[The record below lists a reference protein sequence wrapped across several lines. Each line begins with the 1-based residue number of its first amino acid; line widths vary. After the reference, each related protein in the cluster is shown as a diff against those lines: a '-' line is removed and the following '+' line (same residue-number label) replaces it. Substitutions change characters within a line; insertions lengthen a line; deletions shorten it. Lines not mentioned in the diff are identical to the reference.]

1 MFRNIVFS
9 AFGAGLAACLIVSL
23 VQAFTTQPLILH
35 AEVYESAGGHT
46 HAAPA
51 PNDTAVAAA
60 EQAVHEEVW
69 APGDGPERIAYT
81 VLANLLMGVSVS
93 LLLVGAMA
101 LKGGTVD
108 ARTGLLWGVG
118 GFLAV
123 SLLPGLG
130 LPPELPGT
138 EAADLGARQAWW
150 LSTAAASAAGLAA
163 LAFGRH
169 WGWKV
174 GGVALIVAP
183 HVVGAPEAPTL
194 EAAYPAALAGEFV
207 AASLVASAVLWAA
220 AGFFGG
226 WLHQR
231 LSRAG

>member
-35 AEVYESAGGHT
+35 AEVYEHASAGHD
-46 HAAPA
+46 HAAAPA
-51 PNDTAVAAA
+51 ADDPALLASA
-60 EQAVHEEVW
+60 EGEEW
-69 APGDGPERIAYT
+69 APEEGFQRVVYT
-81 VLANLLMGVSVS
+81 VLANLLIGVAVS
-93 LLLVGAMA
+93 LILVGAMA
-101 LKGGTVD
+101 LKGDRVD
-108 ARTGLLWGVG
+108 ASTGLLWGIG

-138 EAADLGARQAWW
+138 EAADLGARQLWW
-150 LSTAAASAAGLAA
+150 LATAAASAIGLAA

-169 WGWKV
+169 WGWKL
-174 GGVALIVAP
+174 GAIALIVVP
-183 HVVGAPEAPTL
+183 HVIGAPEAPTL
-194 EAAYPAALAGEFV
+194 EAAYPAMLAGEFV
-207 AASLVASAVLWAA
+207 VASLVASAVLWAA

-226 WLHQR
+226 WFHQL
-231 LSRAG
+231 LSRTG

>member
-35 AEVYESAGGHT
+35 AEVYE
-46 HAAPA
+46 AAAAHGQGVVVAADPA
-51 PNDTAVAAA
+51 AAA
-60 EQAVHEEVW
+60 EPVEW
-69 APGDGPERIAYT
+69 APAEGFKRLAYT
-81 VLANLLMGVSVS
+81 VLANLLMGVSVA
-93 LLLVGAMA
+93 LVLVGAMA
-101 LKGGTVD
+101 LKGGAVD
-108 ARTGLLWGVG
+108 ARTGFLWGVG

-138 EAADLGARQAWW
+138 AAADLGARQTWW
-150 LSTAAASAAGLAA
+150 LATAGASAAGLAA
-163 LAFGRH
+163 LAFGGH
-169 WGWKV
+169 WAWKLA
-174 GGVALIVAP
+174 GVAIIVAP
-183 HVVGAPEAPTL
+183 HVVGAPKAPTL
-194 EAAYPAALAGEFV
+194 EAAYPAMLAGEFV
-207 AASLVASAVLWAA
+207 VASLVASAVLWAS
-220 AGFFGG
+220 AGVFGG

>member
-23 VQAFTTQPLILH
+23 VQIFTTQPLILH
-35 AEVYESAGGHT
+35 AEVYEEAGGGHE
-46 HAAPA
+46 HAAP
-51 PNDTAVAAA
+51 VAGAA
-60 EQAVHEEVW
+60 EETAHDEEEEW
-69 APGDGPERIAYT
+69 APGEGFERVFYT

-93 LLLVGAMA
+93 LVLVGAMA
-101 LKGGTVD
+101 LKGDAVD
-108 ARTGLLWGVG
+108 ARTGLFWGIG

-150 LSTAAASAAGLAA
+150 LATAAASAAGLAA
-163 LAFGRH
+163 LAFGRQ
-169 WGWKV
+169 WGWKA
-174 GGVALIVAP
+174 GGIALIVAP
-183 HVVGAPEAPTL
+183 HLIGAPEAPTL
-194 EAAYPAALAGEFV
+194 EAAYPAVLAGEFV
-207 AASLVASAVLWAA
+207 IASLVASAVLWAA

-231 LSRAG
+231 LSQAA